1 MNDIPHIELT
11 VSSDKISLKERDEFL
26 IGLKISNK
34 SQEIINFDI
43 STTEL
48 FVNNIKSIAWDL
60 TVQNGTLINQKIIS
74 NGIETIKWPLGRA
87 IFESLGIYELKLV
100 WKSNIL
106 KQYVTVSE

>member
-1 MNDIPHIELT
+1 MNRTSDIELI
-11 VSSDKISLKERDEFL
+11 VSSNEISLNEIDEFL
-26 IGLKISNK
+26 IGVKITNK
-34 SQEIINFDI
+34 SKEIISFDI
-43 STTEL
+43 SSIEL
-48 FVNNIKSIAWDL
+48 FVNGIKSIAWNL
-60 TVQNGTLINQKIIS
+60 TVQNGTLINLKIKS